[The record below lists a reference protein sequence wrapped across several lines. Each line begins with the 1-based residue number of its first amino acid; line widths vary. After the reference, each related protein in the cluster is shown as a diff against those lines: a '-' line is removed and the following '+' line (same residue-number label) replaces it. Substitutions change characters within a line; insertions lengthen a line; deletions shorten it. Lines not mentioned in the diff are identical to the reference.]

1 MYTVS
6 FPVLVVCVFFLP
18 LFSLAGGLSIVLL
31 LKKISSLFSWFFYFC
46 FFCCH
51 SHLLFYYSL
60 PSACSVYFALFLVF
74 KVGVE
79 ITSLRHFFLF

>member
-1 MYTVS
+1 MYMVS

-18 LFSLAGGLSIVLL
+18 LFSLAGG
-31 LKKISSLFSWFFYFC
+31 SLFSWFFYFC